1 MHALRKYGG
10 TPTAVAVMAGVAIV
24 AAAVA
29 GGAAERAGS
38 QETFAKPAAPAS
50 VTAKLVRG
58 KLEVSW
64 KAPATAS
71 PAITHYVVSDHLRSS
86 RKGTCPVTVSS
97 TRRKAQLPILPG
109 RTRVW
114 PAVRAVNSY
123 GFSTEAITTGP
134 VQVKA
139 PRRSDFRNVQ
149 VLQFSDF
156 HGAIEES
163 DNNAGAAKLATA
175 FASDRTHSPATFTAA
190 SGDSL
195 GGAPIIASYFE
206 EIPTVRV
213 QNKMGLDV
221 STFGNHEH
229 DRPLTHLKEMIGRSN
244 FAWTDSNYS
253 TLQPLQTPKRKVKPY
268 VIVERGGVKVGFVG
282 MNTEDTKEL
291 VKPGN
296 LGYGTAGKEIVISRK
311 VDGVNAQIR
320 AVKKAGA
327 EVVVALTHQGWNLN
341 ANGVPTGRL
350 IEVAGQIKGAAAV
363 YGGHT
368 HQTYAS
374 IIGGNPTVEVRN
386 SGQEYTRLQLCLNTR
401 TDRVVG
407 SNVEYVL
414 KDEIAKLAADPK
426 VAAVVSEYQKKIGP
440 IFDQKVGVVAGIFP
454 RGTSGGHPKPVERTG
469 ETQLGNLTA
478 DRLKLKYGTDLVF
491 TNGGGI
497 RDTLPANG
505 YTPSDPTLRRPGP
518 GTTGPYDV
526 VLGDIKSIYP
536 FGTEAATSTM
546 TGEQL
551 WGALEVGVSAY
562 PSGAFPQ
569 ISGFKFTFDLGR
581 RVGSRVTEVAQPDGT
596 PIPKDGTSYTVTTL
610 SFMAFGGDGYGTF
623 FNPSQVQVREPY
635 DEALTDAL
643 KADLAAGITTPVA
656 PLDGRIT
663 CLGAEC
669 VPR

>member
-1 MHALRKYGG
+1 MAI
-10 TPTAVAVMAGVAIV
+10 VAGLAIV

-29 GGAAERAGS
+29 GGAAERADS

-50 VTAKLVRG
+50 VTAKLVKG
-58 KLEVSW
+58 KVEVSW

-71 PAITHYVVSDHLRSS
+71 PAITHFVISDHLKSS
-86 RKGTCPVTVSS
+86 RKGTCPVTVPATKRS
-97 TRRKAQLPILPG
+97 ALMPVLPG
-109 RTRVW
+109 RNRIQ
-114 PAVRAVNSY
+114 PAVQAVNSY
-123 GFSTEAITTGP
+123 GYSTPAVAAGP
-134 VQVKA
+134 IRVKA
-139 PRRSDFRNVQ
+139 PKRSDFRNVQ

-163 DNNAGAAKLATA
+163 DNNAGAAKIATA
-175 FASDRTHSPATFTAA
+175 FARDRTHSPATFTAA

-213 QNKMGLDV
+213 HNKMGLDV

-229 DRPLTHLKEMIGRSN
+229 DRPLTHLKDMIGRSN
-244 FAWTDSNYS
+244 FAWTVANYS
-253 TLQPLQTPKRKVKPY
+253 DLQPLQTPKRKVKPFQ
-268 VIVERGGVKVGFVG
+268 IVERGGIKVGFVG

-296 LGYGTAGKEIVISRK
+296 LGYGTAGKEIAISGK
-311 VDGVNAQIR
+311 VDGVNRQI
-320 AVKKAGA
+320 AAAKKAGA
-327 EVVVALTHQGWNLN
+327 DVVVTLTHQGWNLN

-350 IEVAGQIKGAAAV
+350 IEVAQQIKGAAAV

-374 IIGGNPTVEVRN
+374 ILAGKPTIEVRN
-386 SGQEYTRLQLCLNTR
+386 SGQEYTRLQICLNTK

-407 SNVEYVL
+407 TNVEYVL
-414 KDEIAKLAADPK
+414 KDEIAKLKADPK
-426 VAAVVSEYQKKIGP
+426 VAAVVAEYQKKIGP

-454 RGTSGGHPKPVERTG
+454 RGTSAGHPKPVERTG

-478 DRLKLKYGTDLVF
+478 DWLRKKYGTDLVF

-518 GTTGPYDV
+518 GTSGPYDV
-526 VLGDIKSIYP
+526 VLGDIKSVYP

-551 WGALEVGVSAY
+551 WGALEVGVSSY

-569 ISGFKFTFDLGR
+569 ISGFKFTFDLTR
-581 RVGSRVTEVAQPDGT
+581 PAGSRVTEVTRTDGT
-596 PIPKDGTSYTVTTL
+596 PIPRDGTSYTVTTL

-623 FNPSQVQVREPY
+623 FNPSQAQVREPY

-643 KADLAAGITTPVA
+643 KTDLAAGTTTPVA